1 MIKVENSVTINRPL
15 EVVFQYVT
23 DADSSA
29 KWQNGVEAVEYEGEQ
44 KVGSQYTEVRKF
56 MGREMRTTLEITAME
71 TNQLWAAK
79 TLSGPVPY
87 HVHVTFEAVPEG
99 AKMTTV
105 VEAEP
110 KGFFKLAESAVKK
123 QLENSMEEDNQ
134 TLKALLEA
142 A

>member
-1 MIKVENSVTINRPL
+1 MIKVESSVTIKRP
-15 EVVFQYVT
+15 VDAVFQYVT
-23 DADSSA
+23 DPDSSA
-29 KWQNGVEAVEYEGEQ
+29 KWQNGVEAVEHQGEQ
-44 KVGSQYTEVRKF
+44 KVGGQYTEVRKF

-87 HVHVTFEAVPEG
+87 HVHVTFESVPEG
-99 AKMTTV
+99 AKMTTI

-110 KGFFKLAESAVKK
+110 KGFFKLAEGAVKK
-123 QLENSMEEDNQ
+123 QLESSLEEDNQ
-134 TLKALLEA
+134 TLKSFLEA

>member
-1 MIKVENSVTINRPL
+1 
-15 EVVFQYVT
+15 
-23 DADSSA
+23 
-29 KWQNGVEAVEYEGEQ
+29 
-44 KVGSQYTEVRKF
+44 

-87 HVHVTFEAVPEG
+87 HVHVTFESVPEG

-123 QLENSMEEDNQ
+123 QLESGMEEDNQ
-134 TLKALLEA
+134 TLKSLLEA
-142 A
+142 